1 MRAATWESPEGKG
14 TESVSGFGHGLPKT
28 AIPYRVVR
36 GK

>member
-14 TESVSGFGHGLPKT
+14 TESVSEFGHALPKT
-28 AIPYRVVR
+28 TIPYHAAP